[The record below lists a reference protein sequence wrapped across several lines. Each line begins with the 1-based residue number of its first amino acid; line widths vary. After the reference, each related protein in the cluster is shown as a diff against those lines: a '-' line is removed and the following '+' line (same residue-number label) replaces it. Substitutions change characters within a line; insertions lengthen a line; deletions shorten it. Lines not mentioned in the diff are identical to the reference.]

1 MPVATPPLID
11 LAISVLADAQGGGRT
26 SAALGQAISYRRLQP
41 AEAEQLS
48 GLVYGAFRRE
58 RRVREALRE
67 VGTELRGPNQA
78 RLGIIGAALLDG
90 GAVLDLDAARTTW
103 SEVSWQRFL
112 QADKLVLERT
122 TGAEKVAILGSLPEF
137 LATALSNEYGDQAEA
152 LAASLADQAPRA
164 LRINSLKADV
174 ADGRERLEKEG
185 AQVTPGTY
193 GRRTLLLE
201 GAFNP
206 FVTRAFHE
214 GVFELQDEGSQL
226 ACELVAPPPR
236 GLVVDVCAGAG
247 GKSLAIAA
255 ALEGRGK
262 VVSLDVDAS
271 KLVELRRRA
280 KRAAAAN
287 IQALS
292 IDEEGPLPEDVLALT
307 GKADR
312 LLVDAPCSGTGTL
325 RRNPEARGRL
335 TPAAVE
341 RLVATQ
347 RAIIERTLPLL
358 APGGRLVFVTCSL
371 LRAEGEELMDAV
383 EAAHPELDPVNM
395 AEIYDRAYV
404 ERFPR
409 SAPHRVRLLPHLH
422 GTDGFFV
429 TVLRRKKVSS

>member
-1 MPVATPPLID
+1 MSLATPALID
-11 LAISVLADAQGGGRT
+11 LAIAVLTEAQTGGRT
-26 SAALGQAISYRRLQP
+26 SAALGQAISYRRLP
-41 AEAEQLS
+41 AAEAEQLS
-48 GLVYGAFRRE
+48 ALVYGAFRRE

-67 VGTELRGPNQA
+67 VGVELRGANQA
-78 RLGIIGAALLDG
+78 RLGVIGAALLDG
-90 GAVLDLDAARTTW
+90 AGVIDLHAARTTW

-112 QADKLVLERT
+112 QADQAVLERV
-122 TGAEKVAILGSLPEF
+122 TGAEKVALLGSLPDF
-137 LATALSNEYGDQAEA
+137 LAGLLTNEYAEHAEA
-152 LAASLADQAPRA
+152 LAASLAEAAPRA
-164 LRINSLKADV
+164 LRVNALAADV
-174 ADGRERLEKEG
+174 VEARQRLEQEH
-185 AQVTPGTY
+185 AQVTEGRF
-193 GRRTLLLE
+193 GRRTLVLE

-214 GVFELQDEGSQL
+214 GLFELQDEGSQL

-236 GLVVDVCAGAG
+236 GLVIDVCAGAG

-262 VVSLDVDAS
+262 IVALDVDES

-280 KRAAAAN
+280 KRAGAAN
-287 IQALS
+287 IQPLGLE
-292 IDEEGPLPEDVLALT
+292 EEGPLPEAVQALI

-335 TPAAVE
+335 TLAAVE

-347 RAIIERTLPLL
+347 RSIIERSLPLL

-371 LRAEGEELMDAV
+371 LRAEGEELMDAI
-383 EAAHPELDPVNM
+383 EAEHPELDPVNL
-395 AEIYDRAYV
+395 AEIYDRAYID
-404 ERFPR
+404 RFPR
-409 SAPHRVRLLPHLH
+409 SAPHRVRFLPHLH

-429 TVLRRKKVSS
+429 TVMRRKR

>member
-1 MPVATPPLID
+1 MSLATPALID
-11 LAISVLADAQGGGRT
+11 LAISVLADAQEGGRT
-26 SAALGQAISYRRLQP
+26 SAALGQAIAYRRLQP

-48 GLVYGAFRRE
+48 ALVYGAFRRE

-67 VGTELRGPNQA
+67 VGTELRGANQA
-78 RLGIIGAALLDG
+78 RLGIVGAALLDG
-90 GAVLDLDAARTTW
+90 SGALELDAARTTW

-112 QADKLVLERT
+112 QADKSVLERA
-122 TGAEKVAILGSLPEF
+122 TGAEKVALLGSLPDF
-137 LATALSNEYGDQAEA
+137 LAQLLAQEYGDQAEA
-152 LAASLADQAPRA
+152 LASSLAEPAPRA
-164 LRINSLKADV
+164 LRVNALKADV
-174 ADGRERLEKEG
+174 AQARERLEKEG
-185 AQVTPGTY
+185 AQLTPGRV
-193 GRRTLLLE
+193 GRRALLLQ

-214 GVFELQDEGSQL
+214 GLFELQDEGSQI

-236 GLVVDVCAGAG
+236 GLVLDVCAGAG
-247 GKSLAIAA
+247 GKSLALAA

-262 VVSLDVDAS
+262 VVSLDVDES

-280 KRAAAAN
+280 KRAGAAN
-287 IQALS
+287 IQALGLE
-292 IDEEGPLPEDVLALT
+292 EEGPLPEAVQALL

-325 RRNPEARGRL
+325 RRNPEARGRV

-341 RLVATQ
+341 RLVVTQ
-347 RAIIERTLPLL
+347 RSIIERSLPLL
-358 APGGRLVFVTCSL
+358 APGGRFVFVTCSL

-383 EAAHPELDPVNM
+383 EAAHPELDPVNL
-395 AEIYDRAYV
+395 AEIYDRAYI

-429 TVLRRKKVSS
+429 TVLRRKRAGG

>member
-1 MPVATPPLID
+1 
-11 LAISVLADAQGGGRT
+11 
-26 SAALGQAISYRRLQP
+26 
-41 AEAEQLS
+41 
-48 GLVYGAFRRE
+48 
-58 RRVREALRE
+58 
-67 VGTELRGPNQA
+67 
-78 RLGIIGAALLDG
+78 
-90 GAVLDLDAARTTW
+90 
-103 SEVSWQRFL
+103 
-112 QADKLVLERT
+112 VLERAS
-122 TGAEKVAILGSLPEF
+122 GVQKVALLGSLPEF
-137 LATALSNEYGDQAEA
+137 LAQLLVNEYGDQAEA
-152 LAASLADQAPRA
+152 LAASLAEPAPRA

-174 ADGRERLEKEG
+174 AEGRERLEKES
-185 AQVTPGTY
+185 AQVTPGGY
-193 GRRTLLLE
+193 GRRTLVLE

-247 GKSLAIAA
+247 GKSLAVAA

-262 VVSLDVDAS
+262 VVSLDVDNS

-280 KRAAAAN
+280 KRASAAN
-287 IQALS
+287 IQALG
-292 IDEEGPLPEDVLALT
+292 IEEEGALPEEVTALV

-312 LLVDAPCSGTGTL
+312 LLIDAPCSGTGTL
-325 RRNPEARGRL
+325 RRNPEARARV

-341 RLVATQ
+341 RLVLTQ
-347 RAIIERTLPLL
+347 RAIIERSLPLL

-383 EAAHPELDPVNM
+383 EAAHPELDPVNL
-395 AEIYDRAYV
+395 AEIYDRAYI

-409 SAPHRVRLLPHLH
+409 SAPHRVRFLPHLH

-429 TVLRRKKVSS
+429 TVLRRKKQ

>member
-1 MPVATPPLID
+1 MPPASPAVID
-11 LAISVLADAQGGGRT
+11 LAIAVLTEAQRGGRASVL
-26 SAALGQAISYRRLQP
+26 LGQAISDRRLQP

-48 GLVYGAFRRE
+48 RLVYGAFRRE
-58 RRVREALRE
+58 RRVHAALRE
-67 VGTELRGPNQA
+67 LGTEPRGANQA
-78 RLGIIGAALLDG
+78 RLGIIGAGLLDG
-90 GAVLDLDAARTTW
+90 ASVLDLDSARTTW

-112 QADKLVLERT
+112 QADSKVLERV
-122 TGAEKVAILGSLPEF
+122 TGAERVALLGSLPDF
-137 LATALSNEYGDQAEA
+137 LARLIANEYAEQADA
-152 LAASLADQAPRA
+152 LAASLSDPAPRA
-164 LRINSLKADV
+164 LRVNSLKADV
-174 ADGRERLEKEG
+174 VEARERLEKEG
-185 AQVTPGTY
+185 ATIAPGKL
-193 GRRTLLLE
+193 GRRTLLLQ

-247 GKSLAIAA
+247 GKSLALAA

-262 VVSLDVDAS
+262 VVSLDVDEP

-280 KRAAAAN
+280 KRAGAAN
-287 IQALS
+287 IQPLGM
-292 IDEEGPLPEDVLALT
+292 EETGPLPEAVQALT

-325 RRNPEARGRL
+325 RRNPEARARL
-335 TPAAVE
+335 TAEAVE

-347 RAIIERTLPLL
+347 RSIIERTLPLL
-358 APGGRLVFVTCSL
+358 APGGRLIFVTCSL
-371 LRAEGEELMDAV
+371 LRSEGEELMDAV
-383 EAAHPELDPVNM
+383 EAAHPELDPVNL
-395 AEIYDRAYV
+395 AEIYDRAYI

-409 SAPHRVRLLPHLH
+409 SAPHRVRFLPHLH

-429 TVLRRKKVSS
+429 TVLRRKR

>member
-1 MPVATPPLID
+1 MPVATPALID
-11 LAISVLADAQGGGRT
+11 LAISVLADAQEGGRA
-26 SAALGQAISYRRLQP
+26 SAALGQAISYRRLQA

-48 GLVYGAFRRE
+48 ALVYGALRRE

-67 VGTELRGPNQA
+67 VGTELRGSNQA
-78 RLGIIGAALLDG
+78 RLGIVGAALLDG
-90 GAVLDLDAARTTW
+90 SGMLDLDAARTTW

-112 QADKLVLERT
+112 QADQAVLERT
-122 TGAEKVAILGSLPEF
+122 TGAEKVALLGSLPDF
-137 LATALSNEYGDQAEA
+137 LAQLLAQEYGDQAEA
-152 LAASLADQAPRA
+152 LADSLASPAPRA
-164 LRINSLKADV
+164 LRVNALKADV
-174 ADGRERLEKEG
+174 AEARERLEKEG
-185 AQVTPGTY
+185 AELAPGRV
-193 GRRTLLLE
+193 GRRALLLQ

-214 GVFELQDEGSQL
+214 GLFELQDEGSQI

-236 GLVVDVCAGAG
+236 GLVLDVCAGAG
-247 GKSLAIAA
+247 GKSLALAA

-262 VVSLDVDAS
+262 VVSLDVDES

-280 KRAAAAN
+280 KRAGAAN
-287 IQALS
+287 IQALGFE
-292 IDEEGPLPEDVLALT
+292 EEGPLPAAVQALV

-335 TPAAVE
+335 TMAAVE
-341 RLVATQ
+341 RLVVTQ
-347 RAIIERTLPLL
+347 RAIIERCLPLL
-358 APGGRLVFVTCSL
+358 APGGRLVFATCSL
-371 LRAEGEELMDAV
+371 LRAEGEALRDAV
-383 EAAHPELDPVNM
+383 EADPADLDPVNL
-395 AEIYDRAYV
+395 AEIYDRAYI

-429 TVLRRKKVSS
+429 TVLRRKRAGN

>member
-1 MPVATPPLID
+1 MPLATPALVD
-11 LAISVLADAQGGGRT
+11 LAISVLAYAQGGGRA

-41 AEAEQLS
+41 SEAEQLS
-48 GLVYGAFRRE
+48 ALVYGAFRRE

-67 VGTELRGPNQA
+67 VGTELAGSNQA

-90 GAVLDLDAARTTW
+90 AQVLDLDAARTTW

-112 QADKLVLERT
+112 QADKAVLERT
-122 TGAEKVAILGSLPEF
+122 SGAAKVALLGSLPDF
-137 LATALSNEYGDQAEA
+137 LATLLSNEYGEQAEA
-152 LAASLADQAPRA
+152 LAASLAEPAPRA
-164 LRINSLKADV
+164 LRVNSLRADV
-174 ADGRERLEKEG
+174 AQARERLEKEG
-185 AQVTPGTY
+185 AQVTPGPL

-236 GLVVDVCAGAG
+236 GLVLDVCAGAG

-262 VVSLDVDAS
+262 VVSLDVDNS

-280 KRAAAAN
+280 KRAGAAN
-287 IQALS
+287 IQALG
-292 IDEEGPLPEDVLALT
+292 IEEEGALPEEVTALT

-312 LLVDAPCSGTGTL
+312 LLIDAPCSGTGTL

-341 RLVATQ
+341 RLVVTQ
-347 RAIIERTLPLL
+347 RSIVERCLPLL

-371 LRAEGEELMDAV
+371 LRAEGEELMDTV
-383 EAAHPELDPVNM
+383 EAEHPELAPVNL

-422 GTDGFFV
+422 GTDGFFI
-429 TVLRRKKVSS
+429 TVLRRKR

>member
-1 MPVATPPLID
+1 MSLATPALID
-11 LAISVLADAQGGGRT
+11 LAISVLADAQEGGRA
-26 SAALGQAISYRRLQP
+26 SAALGQAISYRRLQ
-41 AEAEQLS
+41 ASEAEQLS
-48 GLVYGAFRRE
+48 TLVYGAFRRE
-58 RRVREALRE
+58 RRVREALHE

-90 GAVLDLDAARTTW
+90 ATVLDLDAARTTW

-112 QADKLVLERT
+112 QADKAVVERAS
-122 TGAEKVAILGSLPEF
+122 GAQRVALLGSLPDF
-137 LATALSNEYGDQAEA
+137 LAALLAAEYGEQADA
-152 LAASLADQAPRA
+152 LAASLAEPAPRA
-164 LRINSLKADV
+164 LRVNALKADV
-174 ADGRERLEKEG
+174 AQARERLEKEG
-185 AQVTPGTY
+185 AQVTPGRF
-193 GRRTLLLE
+193 GRRTLLLQ

-214 GVFELQDEGSQL
+214 GLFELQDEGSQL

-236 GLVVDVCAGAG
+236 GLVLDVCAGAG

-262 VVSLDVDAS
+262 LVSLDVDNS

-280 KRAAAAN
+280 KRAGAAN
-287 IQALS
+287 IQA
-292 IDEEGPLPEDVLALT
+292 IGIEEEGPLPEELSALT

-312 LLVDAPCSGTGTL
+312 LLIDAPCSGTGTL

-335 TPAAVE
+335 TAVAVE

-347 RAIIERTLPLL
+347 RSILERTLPLL

-383 EAAHPELDPVNM
+383 EAAHPELDPVNL
-395 AEIYDRAYV
+395 AEIYDRAYI

-422 GTDGFFV
+422 GTDGFFI
-429 TVLRRKKVSS
+429 TVLRRKKQ